1 MSARINT
8 KRALRMKSISKF
20 EFRNSNFFVEG
31 VCLMVLLAVTIF
43 LSMLPELCAQ
53 TVESKLAAL
62 EKFSPQDRQ
71 QRLLE
76 GAKSEGEAVIYANMD
91 ISAMKPVI
99 DGFMKRYPGA
109 KAASVHFS
117 GASIITRIDSESRA
131 GKPLSDVVLS
141 GQLGVL
147 ALIEK
152 KVAARYRSPEREF
165 YREGF
170 KDKEGL
176 WTAYMT
182 NVMVSAYNTRQVKKD
197 EAPRAV
203 EDLIKPRWKGKLTM
217 DSQSYVWFGTM
228 LQYLGDEAG
237 LRFMKRLNEQ
247 NISHQ
252 RGRRLMTQLVAAGE
266 FDMAVETNLN
276 SVLSL
281 GKQGAP
287 LSFAPVQP
295 YFLSPS
301 LVFMSANAPRPY
313 TGALFI
319 DYLLSEEG
327 QKIIVTTNRM
337 PAHVKVK
344 SPESQVLEGQDV
356 RVPDIFE
363 IGKRYQAIGNRYRE
377 IFPGAR

>member
-1 MSARINT
+1 MRPWVV
-8 KRALRMKSISKF
+8 ALAALTYLAWTTSQL
-20 EFRNSNFFVEG
+20 EG
-31 VCLMVLLAVTIF
+31 
-43 LSMLPELCAQ
+43 Q
-53 TVESKLAAL
+53 TAESRLAAL
-62 EKFSPQDRQ
+62 EKLPHEARE
-71 QRLLE
+71 QRLQL
-76 GAKSEGEAVIYANMD
+76 GAKSEAEGVIYANMD
-91 ISAMKPVI
+91 VSAMKPLTE
-99 DGFMKRYPGA
+99 GFMRRYPGT

-117 GASIITRIDSESRA
+117 GAAIITRLDSEARA

-147 ALIEK
+147 ALIDK
-152 KVAARYRSPEREF
+152 KVSARYRSPEQEY

-182 NVMVSAYNTRQVKKD
+182 NVMVSAYNVRQVKKD
-197 EAPRAV
+197 EAPRTV
-203 EDLIKPRWKGKLTM
+203 EDLLKPRWKGKLTM
-217 DSQSYVWFGTM
+217 DSQSYVWFGTI
-228 LQYLGDEAG
+228 LQYLGEEAG

-276 SVLSL
+276 SVLTLS
-281 GKQGAP
+281 KQGAP
-287 LSFAPVQP
+287 LSFAPMQP

-313 TGALFI
+313 TGALFV
-319 DYLLSEEG
+319 DYLLSAEG
-327 QKIIVTTNRM
+327 QKIVVSTNRM
-337 PAHVKVK
+337 PAHTKVK
-344 SPESQVLEGQDV
+344 SPESQLLEGQDV
-356 RVPDIFE
+356 RMPNIFD

-377 IFPGAR
+377 IFGGAR

>member
-1 MSARINT
+1 MN
-8 KRALRMKSISKF
+8 LRLISVIAIACL
-20 EFRNSNFFVEG
+20 FFSRPR
-31 VCLMVLLAVTIF
+31 
-43 LSMLPELCAQ
+43 LSAQ
-53 TVESKLAAL
+53 TFESKLAAL
-62 EKFSPQDRQ
+62 EKLPPQERQ
-71 QRLLE
+71 QKLLN
-76 GAKSEGEAVIYANMD
+76 GTKSEGEALVYANMD
-91 ISAMKPVI
+91 VAAMKPLT
-99 DGFMKRYPGA
+99 DGFMKRYPGV
-109 KAASVHFS
+109 KAGSVHFS
-117 GASIITRIDSESRA
+117 GAAIITRIDSESRA

-152 KVAARYRSPEREF
+152 KVAARYRSPEREL

-182 NVMVSAYNTRQVKKD
+182 NVMVSAYNTRRVKED
-197 EAPRAV
+197 EAPRAI
-203 EDLIKPRWKGKLTM
+203 EDLLKLRWKDKLTM

-228 LQYLGDEAG
+228 MQYLGEEAG

-276 SVLSL
+276 SVLTLSR
-281 GKQGAP
+281 QGAP
-287 LSFAPVQP
+287 LAFAPIQP

-313 TGALFI
+313 TGALLI

-327 QKIIVTTNRM
+327 QKVIVTTNRM
-337 PAHVKVK
+337 PANPKVK
-344 SPESQVLEGQDV
+344 SPESQLLEGQDV
-356 RVPDIFE
+356 RMPDIFD
-363 IGKRYQAIGNRYRE
+363 IGKGYQAIGNRYRE
-377 IFPGAR
+377 IFGGAR

>member
-1 MSARINT
+1 MLQSAKRI
-8 KRALRMKSISKF
+8 LIVS
-20 EFRNSNFFVEG
+20 
-31 VCLMVLLAVTIF
+31 L
-43 LSMLPELCAQ
+43 LCAHGVIIPPHVMVAIVMTCNLLGAATVVAQ
-53 TVESKLAAL
+53 TAESKLASL
-62 EKFSPQDRQ
+62 EKLPVQERQ
-71 QRLLE
+71 QRLHE
-76 GAKSEGEAVIYANMD
+76 AAKSEGEAVIYANMD
-91 ISAMKPVI
+91 VSAMKPLTE
-99 DGFMKRYPGA
+99 GFMKRYPGT

-117 GASIITRIDSESRA
+117 GAAIITRIDSEARA

-147 ALIEK
+147 ALIDK
-152 KVAARYRSPEREF
+152 KIAARYRSPEQEY
-165 YREGF
+165 YRDGF

-182 NVMVSAYNTRQVKKD
+182 NVMVSAYNTRQVRKD

-203 EDLIKPRWKGKLTM
+203 EDLLKPRWKGKLTM
-217 DSQSYVWFGTM
+217 DSQSYVWFGTI
-228 LQYLGDEAG
+228 LQYLGEEAG

-276 SVLSL
+276 SVLTLS
-281 GKQGAP
+281 KQGAP
-287 LSFAPVQP
+287 LSFAPMQP

-313 TGALFI
+313 TGALFV

-327 QKIIVTTNRM
+327 QKIVVSTNRM
-337 PAHVKVK
+337 PAHAKVK
-344 SPESQVLEGQDV
+344 SPEGQLLEGQDV
-356 RVPDIFE
+356 RMPNIFD

-377 IFPGAR
+377 IFGGAR

>member
-1 MSARINT
+1 MSRIKLWLTVLIAASAVFCAR
-8 KRALRMKSISKF
+8 
-20 EFRNSNFFVEG
+20 
-31 VCLMVLLAVTIF
+31 
-43 LSMLPELCAQ
+43 PEIVAQ
-53 TVESKLAAL
+53 TAESKLATVERL
-62 EKFSPQDRQ
+62 SPHERQ

-76 GAKSEGEAVIYANMD
+76 GAKGEGEAVIYANMD
-91 ISAMKPVI
+91 VAAMKPLT
-99 DGFMKRYPGA
+99 DGFMKRYPA
-109 KAASVHFS
+109 VKAASVHFS
-117 GASIITRIDSESRA
+117 GASIITRIDSEHRA

-147 ALIEK
+147 ALIDK
-152 KVAARYRSPEREF
+152 KIAARYRSPEREF
-165 YREGF
+165 YRDGF

-203 EDLIKPRWKGKLTM
+203 EDLLKPRWKGKLTM
-217 DSQSYVWFGTM
+217 DSQSYVWFGTI
-228 LQYLGDEAG
+228 LQHLGEEAG
-237 LRFMKRLNEQ
+237 LRFMQRLGEQ

-281 GKQGAP
+281 SRQGAP
-287 LSFAPVQP
+287 LSFAPIQP

-301 LVFMSANAPRPY
+301 LVFMSANAPRPH

-337 PAHVKVK
+337 PAHAKVK
-344 SPESQVLEGQDV
+344 SPESQLLERQDV
-356 RVPDIFE
+356 RMPDILD
-363 IGKRYQAIGNRYRE
+363 IGRRYQAIGNRYRE
-377 IFPGAR
+377 IFAGAR